1 MNSENSIIET
11 TAPVVMDTLPEVI
24 PEAIVTTADPA
35 VTEAIPGETTEQV
48 GGVQIEF
55 NPNGFVEQLPKM
67 GTGML
72 GIFIVIGIIIVAT
85 GLINFIFKPR
95 KK

>member
-1 MNSENSIIET
+1 MNSENSIFET
-11 TAPVVMDTLPEVI
+11 TAPVVTEAIPEVI
-24 PEAIVTTADPA
+24 VATADPA
-35 VTEAIPGETTEQV
+35 VTGAIPGETTAQV
-48 GGVQIEF
+48 GEVQIEF
-55 NPNGFVEQLPKM
+55 NPNGFVDQLPKM

-72 GIFIVIGIIIVAT
+72 GIFIVIGIIIAAT